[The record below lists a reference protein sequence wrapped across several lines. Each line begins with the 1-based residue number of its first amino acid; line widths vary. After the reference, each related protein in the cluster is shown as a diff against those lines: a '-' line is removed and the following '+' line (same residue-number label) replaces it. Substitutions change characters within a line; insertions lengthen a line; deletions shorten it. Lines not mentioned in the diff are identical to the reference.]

1 MRRASLLTAAA
12 AGAAAWILMAA
23 LQPRA
28 IAHCEV
34 PCGIY
39 DDPAR
44 VAQLLEDAT
53 TIGKAVGEITA
64 LAGKTDAQSINQV
77 VRWVNTKEAHATHIQ
92 ETIAQYFLDQ
102 RVKPAARGSDGWNDY
117 VNRLTDHHAVM
128 VAAMQCK
135 QAVDPART
143 AALRAAIEKIAAY
156 YPAPKPAADGHGH

>member
-1 MRRASLLTAAA
+1 MRHASMLTAAA
-12 AGAAAWILMAA
+12 AGAAAWILLTAH
-23 LQPRA
+23 QPRA
-28 IAHCEV
+28 VAHCEV

-44 VAQLLEDAT
+44 IAQLLEDAQ
-53 TIGKAVGEITA
+53 TIGKAVDGITS
-64 LAGKTDAQSINQV
+64 LAGKTDVQSFNQV

-102 RVKPAARGSDGWNDY
+102 RVKPAARGSKDWDDY
-117 VNRLTDHHAVM
+117 VNRLTEHHAVM

-143 AALRAAIEKIAAY
+143 AALRVAIEKIAVY
-156 YPAPKPAADGHGH
+156 YPAAKATDTH